1 MDQLTTFVIYG
12 LWGER
17 NYHLNFDDGKLIL
30 VGENG
35 SGKTSVLRI
44 LNYCLTC
51 NWWKLAKESFKKIEI
66 SFGNEL
72 KSIVYDQ
79 IKDVGLYE
87 VPIDLLEELPVSV
100 RRRIEINHEHGCSI
114 DKIEEI
120 LRDSGMSERMYEN
133 SIERLYQAIENIS
146 EEMKEITNWIK
157 EKIQYQI
164 IYYPTYRRYEDS
176 SKQRKILY
184 AHSLDRKKE
193 LGKSSIEVA
202 QSGMRDVHYK
212 IQRTLESIERAYNI
226 TSSQLN
232 LNCFKGILKQD
243 FKDVEKISSEQANLE
258 YIETVFDSIS
268 GSSLLE
274 EDVVQL
280 KDRLLNILEKD
291 RIEEEYDKIVVY
303 FYQMLLQRYEK
314 LKEKEKELEQFFYAC
329 NQYLTN
335 KKFEYIP
342 QEFKYSIMLDTHT
355 SEKKN
360 MDIEQ
365 LSSGEKQIVA
375 LFCYLY
381 LHDAMPQMVIIDEPE
396 LSLSVEWQEKILE
409 DILEGPMCES
419 LVVATQSPFVHNNS
433 LSSYAHG
440 IEEFLILE

>member
-1 MDQLTTFVIYG
+1 MNQLTTFAIYG

-17 NYHLNFDDGKLIL
+17 NYCLNFDQGKLIL

-44 LNYCLTC
+44 LYYCLTC
-51 NWWKLAKESFKKIEI
+51 NWGKLTKESFKKIEI
-66 SFGNEL
+66 EFGTES
-72 KSIVYDQ
+72 KCIVYDQ
-79 IKDVGLYE
+79 IKDARLYE
-87 VPIDLLEELPVSV
+87 VPTDLLEELPMSV
-100 RRRIEINHEHGCSI
+100 RRRIEINHEHGYSI
-114 DKIEEI
+114 DEIEEI
-120 LRDSGMSERMYEN
+120 LRDSGMPKRMYEN
-133 SIERLYQAIENIS
+133 SMERLYQAIDNIP
-146 EEMKEITNWIK
+146 EEMKVIANWIK
-157 EKIQYQI
+157 EKLQYQI
-164 IYYPTYRRYEDS
+164 IYYPTYRRYENS
-176 SKQRKILY
+176 PKQRKIPY
-184 AHSLDRKKE
+184 AHSLDRRTE
-193 LGKSSIEVA
+193 LSKSSIEVA

-212 IQRTLESIERAYNI
+212 IQTTLESIEREYNF
-226 TSSQLN
+226 TSAQLN

-243 FKDVEKISSEQANLE
+243 FKNVDKISSEQANLE

-280 KDRLLNILEKD
+280 KERLLNILEKD
-291 RIEEEYDKIVVY
+291 SIEEEYDKIVVY

-329 NQYLTN
+329 NQYLSN

-342 QEFKYSIMLDTHT
+342 QEFEYSIMLDTHT
-355 SEKKN
+355 GEKKD

-396 LSLSVEWQEKILE
+396 LSLSVEWQERILE
-409 DILEGPMCES
+409 NVLEGPMCKA
-419 LVVATQSPFVHNNS
+419 LVVATQSPFVYDNT
-433 LSSYAHG
+433 LSAYAHG
-440 IEEFLILE
+440 IEEFLVLE